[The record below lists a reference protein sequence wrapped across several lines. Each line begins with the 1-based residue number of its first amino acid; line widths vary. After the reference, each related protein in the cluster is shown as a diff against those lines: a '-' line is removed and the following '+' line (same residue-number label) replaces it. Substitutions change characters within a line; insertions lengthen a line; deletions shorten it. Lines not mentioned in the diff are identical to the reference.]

1 MPEMEAVRT
10 RREEYAEA
18 TYQALLDSAA
28 ACFLEQGFAATSLD
42 AVAKRA
48 RVTKGAIYHH
58 FASKRDLFEA
68 VRVRQE
74 ERSAQNVAQAGAAAP
89 DPWTGI
95 VAAFDTFLEA
105 ISDPEYQRLCM
116 VEGPT
121 ALGFEEW
128 WAFGER
134 YEIEV
139 IRGQL
144 DRAAEAGVI
153 DFEDLDML
161 AHVLFGA
168 VTAGVLAMARSDH
181 PDRERQRFRTVMLE
195 LIHGMVAKE
204 ALE

>member
-1 MPEMEAVRT
+1 
-10 RREEYAEA
+10 
-18 TYQALLDSAA
+18 
-28 ACFLEQGFAATSLD
+28 
-42 AVAKRA
+42 
-48 RVTKGAIYHH
+48 
-58 FASKRDLFEA
+58 
-68 VRVRQE
+68 
-74 ERSAQNVAQAGAAAP
+74 
-89 DPWTGI
+89 
-95 VAAFDTFLEA
+95 
-105 ISDPEYQRLCM
+105 